1 MDSSVE
7 AEPVIIE
14 FQKEDAHK
22 LAELYNSFDRPGLWP
37 GGFTGGVP
45 YTVERVLDSF
55 PVALKNICILISTV
69 NGNFTGICSLHPHYE
84 DSDAA
89 YIGLL
94 GVHPDCLGKGHGKAL
109 ILKAI
114 QIAKEKKIKRVDLDT
129 WAGNLRAVP
138 LYKKCGMFWVPETS
152 VRMQNYIPGIL
163 NFPLAKECFKERDWY
178 KVQIRELKAVPDEFK
193 IDEMELFPYEFSK
206 DEDHLRIYVDRYG
219 RSFSGIERTLN
230 NETISI
236 LAKLKEHKVIAG
248 VEQEFAIDFK
258 NDTKSEIQGSLF
270 LTGFEGL
277 TFTSRPQQSFSI
289 HPGKSLELQ
298 GRFVVSPETEVP
310 DITRKQKTIKANLI
324 INGELIPLEIGMRIL
339 PLLEYK
345 TYPES
350 LAIQPGTKGLIQF
363 NVFNNSKN
371 SFAGKIFLID
381 ELGKLSL
388 KKIRFP
394 IKVPPKSHFG
404 FQVQTE
410 IPTDEPTCVTPL
422 KLFAKGRIKDS
433 EIETRTD
440 LIYIKCIRPG
450 GIIHYVKEDKGG
462 KSVFVENEDILT
474 RVQLR
479 GGSLEIT
486 YKNAISGS
494 IKILTHGGF
503 GIGPPYGFIRP
514 IDYDYEVIK
523 EPERLQLTLSG
534 MYPDKPG
541 IKMVRILTFYFGT
554 SLIKDQIK
562 VINTNPE
569 VSYKINARIF
579 GARAWFSG
587 DLYKLVV
594 PLEEI
599 LEHELVEF
607 PVSHSDLPNDPKK
620 YGESW
625 ACFEN
630 QIEDFCFGQLWSNE
644 RLFKIRVDGNRP
656 FLPEYELGVIEPGKS
671 ACTSEFYYLVE
682 RGTWHTVRK
691 KWKSL
696 IAKKISP
703 KEETKAVKA
712 KRLFDAKLTDTTLFD
727 SNEMKSKLE
736 LVNFRNKPAAGRL
749 YLVPPDN
756 WKIQPSEIEVK
767 DVTMN
772 KSFSTNITLVPPSDA
787 DLGIYSGAIK
797 FSADNFETSFPLDF
811 CILSKSSKSSVQ
823 VIKEKEEN
831 MSVFK
836 ILNGLTLFKASADF
850 AGCLYFF
857 GNTPSTNQLD
867 TSFPNIQTKVF
878 LENCSG
884 GIRLLYLGED
894 FRFEKSKT
902 YQESFRGQPVEE
914 GLWKGV
920 CFSFE
925 AKEQEEIKGLL
936 GSISF
941 LTLPHSNIVKIK
953 RRFENPTKAVFK
965 FNSCLWISPKVG
977 GDFQR
982 NKVVFPRG
990 DKIFQFKRAEK
1001 SVAVSGVTPEKGWVY
1016 VVNEEKKQ
1024 GLGIVAGNTDK
1035 SMILSLDIGKTM
1047 LELFIFSKTQLLPK
1061 GICEFKDFILLSDE
1075 KYKFMD
1081 KMAQI
1086 TREIQG

>member
-1 MDSSVE
+1 MGSSVKGE
-7 AEPVIIE
+7 LVIVE
-14 FQKEDAHK
+14 FQRGDAHK

-45 YTVERVLDSF
+45 FTAERVLDSF
-55 PVALKNICILISTV
+55 PVALNNICILISTV
-69 NGNFTGICSLHPHYE
+69 NGSFTGICSLHPHYE

-94 GVHPDCLGKGHGKAL
+94 GVHPDYLGKGHGKAL

-114 QIAKEKKIKRVDLDT
+114 QIAEEKKIKRVDLDT

-152 VRMQNYIPGIL
+152 VRMQDYIPGIL
-163 NFPLAKECFKERDWY
+163 NFPLAKEFFKERDWY
-178 KVQIRELKAVPDEFK
+178 KVQTRELKPAPDEFK
-193 IDEMELFPYEFSK
+193 IGEMELFPYEFSK
-206 DEDHLRIYVDRYG
+206 DEDHLKIYVDKYG
-219 RSFSGIERTLN
+219 RSFSGIERTVN

-236 LAKLKEHKVIAG
+236 LAKLEEHKVIAG
-248 VEQEFAIDFK
+248 VEQEFVIDLK
-258 NDTKSEIQGSLF
+258 NGTKSDVQGSLF

-277 TFTSRPQQSFSI
+277 TFTSQPQQSFSI
-289 HPGKSLELQ
+289 HSGGSLELR

-310 DITRKQKTIKANLI
+310 DITRKQKTIKVNLI
-324 INGELIPLEIGMRIL
+324 LNGELIPLEIGMRIL

-345 TYPES
+345 TYPET
-350 LAIQPGTKGLIQF
+350 LAIQPGTKGRIQF
-363 NVFNNSKN
+363 NVFNNSKDA
-371 SFAGKIFLID
+371 FAGEVFLID

-388 KKIRFP
+388 QKIRFP
-394 IKVPPKSHFG
+394 IKVPPKSHSG
-404 FQVQTE
+404 FQVQIE
-410 IPTDEPTCVTPL
+410 IPDDEPTCVIPL
-422 KLFAKGRIKDS
+422 KLFAKGRVKNS
-433 EIETRTD
+433 EIETKTE
-440 LIYIKCIRPG
+440 LTYVKCIRPG
-450 GIIHYVKEDKGG
+450 CIIQYVQEAKGE
-462 KSVFVENEDILT
+462 KSVFVENEDILA

-486 YKNAISGS
+486 YKNAISGPV
-494 IKILTHGGF
+494 KVLMRGGF

-514 IDYDYEVIK
+514 IDYDYEVTR
-523 EPERLQLTLSG
+523 ESESLRLTLSG

-541 IKMVRILTFYFGT
+541 IKMERTLTFYSGT
-554 SLIKDQIK
+554 SLIKDQIR

-569 VSYKINARIF
+569 VPYKINARIY
-579 GARAWFSG
+579 GMRGWFSG
-587 DLYKLVV
+587 GMYKLVV
-594 PLEEI
+594 PFEEI
-599 LEHELVEF
+599 LEHELVDF
-607 PVSHSDLPNDPKK
+607 PASQSDLPDDPKK
-620 YGESW
+620 YCESW

-630 QIEDFCFGQLWSNE
+630 EVEGFCFGQLWSNE
-644 RLFKIRVDGNRP
+644 RLFKIRFDRNRP

-682 RGTWHTVRK
+682 RGTWHIVRE

-696 IAKKISP
+696 IAKKLSP
-703 KEETKAVKA
+703 KETKMVKT

-727 SNEMKSKLE
+727 SSEKQSKLE

-749 YLVPPDN
+749 LLVPPDN

-772 KSFSTNITLVPPSDA
+772 KFFSTNVTIVPPSDA
-787 DLGIYSGAIK
+787 DLGIYSGAII
-797 FSADNFETSFPLDF
+797 FSADSFETSFPLDF
-811 CILSKSSKSSVQ
+811 CILSKSTKSSVQ
-823 VIKEKEEN
+823 VIEEKEEN
-831 MSVFK
+831 RSIFK

-878 LENCSG
+878 LENYSG
-884 GIRLLYLGED
+884 GIRSLYLDEN
-894 FRFEKSKT
+894 FSFEKSKT
-902 YQESFRGQPVEE
+902 YLESFKGQPVEE

-920 CFSFE
+920 SFSFE

-953 RRFENPTKAVFK
+953 RRFENPTQALFK
-965 FNSCLWISPKVG
+965 FNSCLWISPSVG

-990 DKIFQFKRAEK
+990 DEVFQFKRAEK
-1001 SVAVSGVTPEKGWVY
+1001 SVVVSGVAPEKGWIC

-1024 GLGIVAGNTDK
+1024 GLGIVAGDTGK

-1047 LELFIFSKTQLLPK
+1047 LELFVCSKTQLLPK
-1061 GICEFKDFILLSDE
+1061 DICEFKDFMLLGDD

-1081 KMAQI
+1081 KMAK
-1086 TREIQG
+1086 TLRELKG

>member
-7 AEPVIIE
+7 ADPVIIE
-14 FQKEDAHK
+14 FQKEDASK

-37 GGFTGGVP
+37 GGFTGGVLF
-45 YTVERVLDSF
+45 TAERVLDSF

-94 GVHPDCLGKGHGKAL
+94 GVHPDYLGKGHGKAL

-114 QIAKEKKIKRVDLDT
+114 HIAKEKKIKRVDLDT

-152 VRMQNYIPGIL
+152 VRMQDYIPGIL
-163 NFPLAKECFKERDWY
+163 NFSLAKEFFKECDWY
-178 KVQIRELKAVPDEFK
+178 KVQMRELKLVPDEFK

-206 DEDHLRIYVDRYG
+206 DEDQLKIYVDRYG
-219 RSFSGIERTLN
+219 RSFSGIERLMN

-248 VEQEFAIDFK
+248 VEQEFVIDLK
-258 NDTKSEIQGSLF
+258 NGTKGEMQGSLF

-277 TFTSRPQQSFSI
+277 TFTSQPQQSFSI
-289 HPGKSLELQ
+289 HPGESLELQ
-298 GRFVVSPETEVP
+298 GRFIVSPEIEIP
-310 DITRKQKTIKANLI
+310 NITRKQKTIKANLI
-324 INGELIPLEIGMRIL
+324 LNGELIPLEIGMRIL
-339 PLLEYK
+339 PLLGYK
-345 TYPES
+345 TYPET
-350 LAIQPGTKGLIQF
+350 LVIQPGTKGLIQF
-363 NVFNNSKN
+363 NVFNNSKDF
-371 SFAGKIFLID
+371 FAGKIFLID

-388 KKIRFP
+388 KEIRFP
-394 IKVPPKSHFG
+394 IEVPPKSHSG
-404 FQVQTE
+404 FQVQIE
-410 IPTDEPTCVTPL
+410 IPDDEPTCVIPL
-422 KLFAKGRIKDS
+422 KLFAKGRIGDS
-433 EIETRTD
+433 EIETKKE
-440 LIYIKCIRPG
+440 LSYIRCIRPG
-450 GIIHYVKEDKGG
+450 GIIHYVKEDKGE

-479 GGSLEIT
+479 GGSFEIT
-486 YKNAISGS
+486 HKNAMSGS
-494 IKILTHGGF
+494 IKILTRGGF
-503 GIGPPYGFIRP
+503 EIGPPYGFTRP

-523 EPERLQLTLSG
+523 EPESLRLILSG
-534 MYPDKPG
+534 VYPDKPG
-541 IKMVRILTFYFGT
+541 IKMERILTFYFGT

-599 LEHELVEF
+599 LEHELVGF
-607 PVSHSDLPNDPKK
+607 PVSHSDLPDDPKK
-620 YGESW
+620 YDETW

-630 QIEDFCFGQLWSNE
+630 QAEGFCFGQLWSNE
-644 RLFKIRVDGNRP
+644 RLLKMRIDGNSP
-656 FLPEYELGVIEPGKS
+656 FLPEYELGLIEPGKS

-682 RGTWHTVRK
+682 RGTWHTVRE

-696 IAKKISP
+696 IAKKLSP
-703 KEETKAVKA
+703 KEAKVVKT
-712 KRLFDAKLTDTTLFD
+712 KRLFHAKLTATTLFD
-727 SNEMKSKLE
+727 SSKMQSKLE
-736 LVNFRNKPAAGRL
+736 LVNFRNKPAAGTL
-749 YLVPPDN
+749 YLVPPNN

-772 KSFSTNITLVPPSDA
+772 KIFSTSVTVIPPSEA
-787 DLGIYSGAIK
+787 DLGIHSGAID

-811 CILSKSSKSSVQ
+811 CILSKSTKSSVQ
-823 VIKEKEEN
+823 VIEEKEEN
-831 MSVFK
+831 MSIFR
-836 ILNGLTLFKASADF
+836 ILNGLTLFKASSDF
-850 AGCLYFF
+850 AGCLYFL

-878 LENCSG
+878 LENSSG
-884 GIRLLYLGED
+884 GIRLLHLGED
-894 FRFEKSKT
+894 FRFVKSKT
-902 YQESFRGQPVEE
+902 HEESFRRQPVEE

-925 AKEQEEIKGLL
+925 AEAQEEIKGLL

-953 RRFENPTKAVFK
+953 RRFENPTKALFK

-977 GDFQR
+977 GDFQG
-982 NKVVFPRG
+982 NKVIFPRG
-990 DKIFQFKRAEK
+990 DEIFQFKRAEK
-1001 SVAVSGVTPEKGWVY
+1001 SVAVSGVTPEKSWVY
-1016 VVNEEKKQ
+1016 VANEEKKQ
-1024 GLGIVAGNTDK
+1024 GLGVVTGNADK
-1035 SMILSLDIGKTM
+1035 SMMLSLDIGKTM

-1061 GICEFKDFILLSDE
+1061 EICEFKDFIILGDE
-1075 KYKFMD
+1075 KYEFMD

-1086 TREIQG
+1086 LRDMHG